1 MCIKN
6 GLLKDYIQD
15 SLDYMIL
22 SDFVMTNTDRHLLNF
37 GIRRYT
43 ETLQFVDLSPYF
55 DIGNSMFFYIKYN
68 EYIER

>member
-1 MCIKN
+1 
-6 GLLKDYIQD
+6 
-15 SLDYMIL
+15 MIL